1 MIRPAR
7 ICVCRGGN
15 SMKKR
20 IYGIAIRIAILLA
33 AMGTSV
39 LQATAQDD
47 RVGFEISLHHVG
59 ISVPN
64 AEESAAWYHK
74 MLGFEVVTRM
84 NQGKGMTV
92 VHIKRGNCYIEL
104 FQVAGA
110 KPLPEYRRD
119 PSADLR
125 VHGIAHFAFQVSD
138 VVAATKELQAKGA
151 EIAMGPVDTPGVA
164 FAFIRDNS
172 GNCFELI
179 QYK

>member
-1 MIRPAR
+1 MKEMIYRMALT
-7 ICVCRGGN
+7 VAVFL
-15 SMKKR
+15 MTL
-20 IYGIAIRIAILLA
+20 GI
-33 AMGTSV
+33 SDSP
-39 LQATAQDD
+39 ATAQND
-47 RVGFEISLHHVG
+47 RVGFEISHHHIG

-84 NQGKGMTV
+84 NQGAQMTV

-104 FQVAGA
+104 FQIAGA

-125 VHGIAHFAFQVSD
+125 VHGTAHFAFQVSD
-138 VVAATKELQAKGA
+138 VVAATNELKAKGA
-151 EIAMGPVDTPGVA
+151 EIAMSPVDTPGVV

-179 QYK
+179 QFKKQ

>member
-1 MIRPAR
+1 MRYTLYGMAIAFVLFIVGLNLCGPAA
-7 ICVCRGGN
+7 
-15 SMKKR
+15 
-20 IYGIAIRIAILLA
+20 IAQTNRA
-33 AMGTSV
+33 
-39 LQATAQDD
+39 
-47 RVGFEISLHHVG
+47 GFEISHHHVG

-74 MLGFEVVTRM
+74 MLGFDIVTKM
-84 NQGKGMTV
+84 KQGAEMTV

-125 VHGIAHFAFQVSD
+125 VHGLVHFAFQVSD
-138 VVAATKELQAKGA
+138 VPAAVKELKAKGA
-151 EIAMGPVDTPGVA
+151 EIAMEPVDTPDVA
-164 FAFIRDNS
+164 FAFVRDNA

-179 QYK
+179 QYKNTK